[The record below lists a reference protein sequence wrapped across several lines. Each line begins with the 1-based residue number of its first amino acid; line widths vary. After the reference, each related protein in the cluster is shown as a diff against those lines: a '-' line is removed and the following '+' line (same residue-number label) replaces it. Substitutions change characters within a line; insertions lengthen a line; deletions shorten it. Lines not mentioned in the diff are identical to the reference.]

1 MPEALAAS
9 FELSVAKPPLRIA
22 MVAGEAS
29 GDQLGAGLIHALR
42 EQLSGTRELVVEGIG
57 GPEMQAAG
65 CRSLYPMEA
74 LSVMGLVEVLR
85 HLPGL
90 LRLRRR
96 LAGQLLAEPPDV
108 FVGIDAP
115 DFNLG
120 LERRLRRQGIRT
132 LHYVSPSVWAWRGYR
147 VRNIARSVD
156 RMLTLFP
163 FEAEFYRRHC
173 VPVSFV
179 GHPLAE
185 RIPMLPDPVAA
196 RQLLGLPERGPLV
209 AVLPGSRLGEVRR
222 LSQPFIETMQ
232 WCLERDRSLHFIVP
246 CASPGTRELF
256 ESILVRS
263 GANLPL
269 TLLDGQARPA
279 MTAADA
285 VLLASGTATLEAML
299 LKRPMVVAYRLAPV
313 TYRLLRRL
321 VRVPYYSLP
330 NLLAGEALVAEYIQ
344 DQATPVNLGQALMNE
359 LHNPSRRSQLVQRFR
374 SMHGKLQHNADQ
386 AAAAALLEV
395 VGG

>member
-1 MPEALAAS
+1 MPGILPAS
-9 FELSVAKPPLRIA
+9 SDVPAPKPPLRIA

-96 LAGQLLAEPPDV
+96 LGRQLLAEPPDV

-120 LERRLRRQGIRT
+120 LARRLRRSGVRT
-132 LHYVSPSVWAWRGYR
+132 VHYVSPSVWAWRGYR

-163 FEAEFYRRHC
+163 FEAEFYRRHS

-185 RIPMLPDPVAA
+185 RIPILPDPLAA

-209 AVLPGSRLGEVRR
+209 AVLPGSRLGEVQR
-222 LSQPFIETMQ
+222 LAQPFIETMQ

-285 VLLASGTATLEAML
+285 VLLASGTAALEAML

-330 NLLAGEALVAEYIQ
+330 NLLAGEALVPEYIQ

-374 SMHGKLQHNADQ
+374 IMHGELQHNADQ
-386 AAAAALLEV
+386 AAAAAVLEV

>member
-1 MPEALAAS
+1 MAADPDIPTPS
-9 FELSVAKPPLRIA
+9 LPPLRIA

-29 GDQLGAGLIHALR
+29 GDQLGAGLIRALR
-42 EQLSGTRELVVEGIG
+42 EQLGGERELQVEGIG

-65 CRSLYPMEA
+65 CRSLFPLEA

-96 LAGQLLAEPPDV
+96 LARHLLAEPPDL

-120 LERRLRRQGIRT
+120 LEARLRRRGIPT
-132 LHYVSPSVWAWRGYR
+132 VHYVSPSVWAWRGYR
-147 VRNIARSVD
+147 VNRISRCVD

-163 FEAEFYRRHC
+163 FEAEFYRRHA
-173 VPVSFV
+173 VPVTYV

-185 RIPMLPDPVAA
+185 RIPMLPDLAAA
-196 RQLLGLPERGPLV
+196 RQQLGLPERGPLV
-209 AVLPGSRLGEVRR
+209 AVLPGSRAGEVQR
-222 LSQPFIETMQ
+222 LAEPFIATLQ
-232 WCLERDRSLHFIVP
+232 WCLERDRGLHFLVP
-246 CASPGTRELF
+246 CASPRTRELF
-256 ESILVRS
+256 ESALARS
-263 GANLPL
+263 GATLPL
-269 TLLDGQARPA
+269 TLLDGQARTA

-313 TYRLLRRL
+313 TYWLMQRL
-321 VRVPYYSLP
+321 VKVPHFSLP
-330 NLLAGEALVAEYIQ
+330 NLLAGEALVPEYIQ
-344 DQATPVNLGQALMNE
+344 DEATPVNLGQALMNQ
-359 LHNPSRRSQLVQRFR
+359 LHNPARRSLLIQRFR
-374 SMHGKLQHNADQ
+374 ELHTELQHNADQ
-386 AAAAALLEV
+386 AAAAAVLEV
-395 VGG
+395 ARG

>member
-1 MPEALAAS
+1 MDETTDTGRTRPL
-9 FELSVAKPPLRIA
+9 PPLRIA

-42 EQLSGTRELVVEGIG
+42 EQLAGRRELMVEGIG

-96 LAGQLLAEPPDV
+96 LARQLLAEPPDV

-120 LERRLRRQGIRT
+120 LERRLHRQGIRT

-147 VRNIARSVD
+147 IKRIVRSLD

-163 FEAEFYRRHC
+163 FEAEFYRRHA
-173 VPVSFV
+173 VPVTFV

-185 RIPMLPDPVAA
+185 RIPLLPDATAA
-196 RQLLGLPERGPLV
+196 RQQLGLPERGPLV
-209 AVLPGSRLGEVRR
+209 AVLPGSRLGEVQR
-222 LSQPFIETMQ
+222 LAQPFIETLQ
-232 WCLERDRSLHFIVP
+232 WCLERDRGLHFIVP
-246 CASPGTRELF
+246 CASPRTRELF
-256 ESILVRS
+256 ESILARS
-263 GANLPL
+263 AADLPL
-269 TLLDGQARPA
+269 TLLDGRARTA

-285 VLLASGTATLEAML
+285 VLLASGTAALEAML
-299 LKRPMVVAYRLAPV
+299 LKRPMVVAYRLAPA
-313 TYRLLRRL
+313 THWMMKRL
-321 VRVPYYSLP
+321 VRVPHYSLP
-330 NLLAGEALVAEYIQ
+330 NLLAGEALVPEYIQ
-344 DQATPVNLGQALMNE
+344 DEVTPVNLGQALLNQ
-359 LHNPSRRSQLVQRFR
+359 LHNPARRSLLTRRFR
-374 SMHGKLQHNADQ
+374 ELHTELQHNADQ
-386 AAAAALLEV
+386 AAAAAVLEV
-395 VGG
+395 AGHA